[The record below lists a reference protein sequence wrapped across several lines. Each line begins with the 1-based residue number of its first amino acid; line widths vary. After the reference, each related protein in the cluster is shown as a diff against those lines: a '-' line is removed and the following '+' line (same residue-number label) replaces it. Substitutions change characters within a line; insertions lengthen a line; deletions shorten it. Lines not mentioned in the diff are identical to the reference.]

1 MLPWVGKYKNY
12 HLATFWSADDDE
24 ERFNMVRD
32 ARGGGSITPEYKKIL
47 QSHES
52 RKCLSTHTETQITGA
67 DWDEKSQTW
76 EVETEPMIEGLPR
89 VDYVVYATGLEVG
102 FKGIPCLRDLLEENE
117 VRCVGG
123 MPRLTDD
130 LMWNEEVPLFITG
143 RLASLNLG
151 PGAGIWRGGGWE
163 RRGLFRRLGSC

>member
-67 DWDEKSQTW
+67 DWDEKSLLNW
-76 EVETEPMIEGLPR
+76 KLSRYSGIVLIR
-89 VDYVVYATGLEVG
+89 G
-102 FKGIPCLRDLLEENE
+102 FNK
-117 VRCVGG
+117 
-123 MPRLTDD
+123 
-130 LMWNEEVPLFITG
+130 
-143 RLASLNLG
+143 
-151 PGAGIWRGGGWE
+151 
-163 RRGLFRRLGSC
+163 